1 MKYIDVGKTPF
12 KGSVKDVEIEQLFC
26 VRRLLTVTNLKQ
38 AIFFKNPN
46 NQNKFKKHLH
56 FLEGI
61 YQHQKNIH
69 ELAKINFLKNQQ
81 KKLESWSEKAEKAE
95 KDYQN
100 VRLPELTVTQ
110 LAYKR
115 KSEKGLSSLCHEYRK
130 PLFQGKQSKKLRTR
144 YGEETFLTQMTSC
157 LESDHITK
165 KEDKYLTCQEK
176 LLSKK
181 SVNDKR
187 FCELESTLQSYSG
200 HKNKAGQCLYGPSI
214 VTLYKQKT
222 GFTLSTMN

>member
-1 MKYIDVGKTPF
+1 MKCIDVGKTPF

-26 VRRLLTVTNLKQ
+26 VKRLLTVTNLKQ
-38 AIFFKNPN
+38 AILFKNPN
-46 NQNKFKKHLH
+46 NQNKFRKHLH

-69 ELAKINFLKNQQ
+69 ELAKINFLKKQQ
-81 KKLESWSEKAEKAE
+81 KKLESWSEKAEKA
-95 KDYQN
+95 YQD
-100 VRLPELTVTQ
+100 VRLPELTITQ
-110 LAYKR
+110 LVYKR

-130 PLFQGKQSKKLRTR
+130 PLFQEKQSKKLRTLCVP
-144 YGEETFLTQMTSC
+144 YCDETFITRMTSC

-165 KEDKYLTCQEK
+165 KQDKYLTCQEK

-200 HKNKAGQCLYGPSI
+200 HKNKVGQCLYGPSI

-222 GFTLSTMN
+222 GFTLSTE